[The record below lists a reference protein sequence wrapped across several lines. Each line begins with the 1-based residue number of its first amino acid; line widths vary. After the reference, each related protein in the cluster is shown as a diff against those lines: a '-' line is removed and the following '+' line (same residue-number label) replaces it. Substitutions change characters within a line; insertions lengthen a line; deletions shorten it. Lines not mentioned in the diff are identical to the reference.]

1 MNSFE
6 PNEELAEILLCGGTP
21 MNLVIRELETNDL
34 DNLPEIDDSFIVNTR
49 LILSLSKGNRRIEY
63 TVEDVPSYEKS
74 YLQNQDDNEELAYN
88 EYINK
93 PNQVIYIAL
102 LHNQI
107 IGLMVLK
114 KNWNHYAY
122 IEDITVDKKYRSL
135 GVGKRLVNQAKQWAK
150 KGNMPGIMLE
160 TQNNN
165 VAACK
170 FYEKCGFVIGG
181 FDFLV
186 YKGLDIEN
194 DEVAIYWYLHF
205 DS

>member
-1 MNSFE
+1 MS
-6 PNEELAEILLCGGTP
+6 LL
-21 MNLVIRELETNDL
+21 IRELETNDL
-34 DNLPEIDDSFIVNTR
+34 DNFPEIDDSFIVNAR
-49 LILSLSKGNRRIEY
+49 LMLSLSKVNRRIEY

-74 YLQNQDDNEELAYN
+74 YLQKQNENENEELAYN
-88 EYINK
+88 EYINN

-107 IGLMVLK
+107 IGFIILK

-122 IEDITVDKKYRSL
+122 IEDITVDKKYRTL
-135 GVGKRLVNQAKQWAK
+135 GVGKRLVDQAKKWVK
-150 KGNMPGIMLE
+150 EGNMPGIMLE

-205 DS
+205 K

>member
-1 MNSFE
+1 MS
-6 PNEELAEILLCGGTP
+6 LL
-21 MNLVIRELETNDL
+21 IRELETNDL
-34 DNLPEIDDSFIVNTR
+34 DNFPEIDDSFIVNAR
-49 LILSLSKGNRRIEY
+49 LMLSLSKVNRRIEY

-74 YLQNQDDNEELAYN
+74 YLQKQNENENEELAYN
-88 EYINK
+88 EYINN

-107 IGLMVLK
+107 IGFIVLK

-122 IEDITVDKKYRSL
+122 IEDITVDKKYRTL
-135 GVGKRLVNQAKQWAK
+135 GVGKRLVDQAKKWAK
-150 KGNMPGIMLE
+150 EGNMPGIMLE

-205 DS
+205 K

>member
-1 MNSFE
+1 MS
-6 PNEELAEILLCGGTP
+6 LL
-21 MNLVIRELETNDL
+21 IRELETNDL
-34 DNLPEIDDSFIVNTR
+34 DNFPEIDDNFIVNAR
-49 LILSLSKGNRRIEY
+49 LILSLSKVNRRIEY
-63 TVEDVPSYEKS
+63 TVEDVPRYEKS
-74 YLQNQDDNEELAYN
+74 YSQNDNEELAYN

-107 IGLMVLK
+107 IGFIVLK

-122 IEDITVDKKYRSL
+122 IEDITVDKKYRTL
-135 GVGKRLVNQAKQWAK
+135 GVGKRLIDQAKQWAK
-150 KGNMPGIMLE
+150 EGNMPGIMLE

-181 FDFLV
+181 FDFLI
-186 YKGLDIEN
+186 YKGLDMTN
-194 DEVAIYWYLHF
+194 DEVAMYWYFHF
-205 DS
+205 K

>member
-1 MNSFE
+1 
-6 PNEELAEILLCGGTP
+6 

-34 DNLPEIDDSFIVNTR
+34 DNLPEIDDSFIVTAR
-49 LILSLSKGNRRIEY
+49 LILSFSKVNRHIAY

-122 IEDITVDKKYRSL
+122 IEDITVDKKYRTI
-135 GVGKRLVNQAKQWAK
+135 GVGKRLVDQAKQWAK
-150 KGNMPGIMLE
+150 NGNMPGIMLE

-205 DS
+205 K

>member
-1 MNSFE
+1 
-6 PNEELAEILLCGGTP
+6 
-21 MNLVIRELETNDL
+21 MNLLIRKLEKNDVG
-34 DNLPEIDDSFIVNTR
+34 NFPEIDDSFIVNAR
-49 LILSLSKGNRRIEY
+49 LILSLSKVNRRIEY
-63 TVEDVPSYEKS
+63 TVEDVPSY
-74 YLQNQDDNEELAYN
+74 LQNQCDNEELAYN

-107 IGLMVLK
+107 IGFIVLK

-122 IEDITVDKKYRSL
+122 IEDITVDKKYRTL

-150 KGNMPGIMLE
+150 EGNMPGIMLE

-170 FYEKCGFVIGG
+170 FYKKCGFVIGG
-181 FDFLV
+181 FDFLI
-186 YKGLDIEN
+186 YKGLDMTN
-194 DEVAIYWYLHF
+194 DEVAIYWYFHF
-205 DS
+205 E

>member
-1 MNSFE
+1 MS
-6 PNEELAEILLCGGTP
+6 LL
-21 MNLVIRELETNDL
+21 IRELETNDL
-34 DNLPEIDDSFIVNTR
+34 DNFPEIDDSFIVNAR
-49 LILSLSKGNRRIEY
+49 LILSLSKVNRRIEY
-63 TVEDVPSYEKS
+63 TVEDFPSYEKS
-74 YLQNQDDNEELAYN
+74 YLQNDSEELAYN

-107 IGLMVLK
+107 IGFIVLK

-122 IEDITVDKKYRSL
+122 IEDITVDKKYRTL
-135 GVGKRLVNQAKQWAK
+135 GVGKRLVDQAKQWAK
-150 KGNMPGIMLE
+150 EGNMTGIMLE

-170 FYEKCGFVIGG
+170 FYEKCGFVIDG

-205 DS
+205 K

>member
-1 MNSFE
+1 MS
-6 PNEELAEILLCGGTP
+6 LL
-21 MNLVIRELETNDL
+21 IRELKTNDL
-34 DNLPEIDDSFIVNTR
+34 DNFPEIDDSFIVNAR
-49 LILSLSKGNRRIEY
+49 LILSLSKVNRRIEY
-63 TVEDVPSYEKS
+63 TIEDVPSYEKS
-74 YLQNQDDNEELAYN
+74 YLQNDNEELAYN

-107 IGLMVLK
+107 IGFIVLK

-122 IEDITVDKKYRSL
+122 IEDITVDKKYRTL
-135 GVGKRLVNQAKQWAK
+135 GVGKRLVDQAKQWAK
-150 KGNMPGIMLE
+150 EINMPGIMLE

-165 VAACK
+165 VTACK

-186 YKGLDIEN
+186 YKGLDMTN
-194 DEVAIYWYLHF
+194 DEVAIYWYFHF
-205 DS
+205 E

>member
-1 MNSFE
+1 
-6 PNEELAEILLCGGTP
+6 
-21 MNLVIRELETNDL
+21 MNLLIRKLEKNDVG
-34 DNLPEIDDSFIVNTR
+34 NFPEIDDSFIVNAR
-49 LILSLSKGNRRIEY
+49 LILSLSKVNRRIEY

-74 YLQNQDDNEELAYN
+74 YLQNQCDNEELAYN

-107 IGLMVLK
+107 IGFIVLK

-122 IEDITVDKKYRSL
+122 IEDITVDKKYRTL
-135 GVGKRLVNQAKQWAK
+135 GVGKRLVDQAKQWAK
-150 KGNMPGIMLE
+150 EANMPGIMLE

-181 FDFLV
+181 FDFLI
-186 YKGLDIEN
+186 YKGLDMTN
-194 DEVAIYWYLHF
+194 DEVAMYWYFSFQMKLF
-205 DS
+205 LT